1 MKDSSD
7 GHTGTWKLDSWITE
21 GWYNPF
27 NAREGLRVGL
37 TWSSLL
43 DLSTMSESQSEVWFR
58 SVKCNNVS
66 LEHERRNCWT
76 HWYLGAS

>member
-21 GWYNPF
+21 GEYNPF

-37 TWSSLL
+37 IWSSLL
-43 DLSTMSESQSEVWFR
+43 DLTTTIEGQTCGWSR
-58 SVKCNNVS
+58 SVKLTNVPR
-66 LEHERRNCWT
+66 EHER
-76 HWYLGAS
+76 LD